1 MVERGIVVLG
11 DVSGYGEFVAT
22 TELEHSREI
31 LGELLDTVCECAP
44 GRLTIAQLEGDAV
57 FWLGEDD
64 AVGLVELLK
73 EKFVEF
79 HRRLRFMTL
88 ATTCPC
94 RACVAVGS
102 LTLKFVV
109 HRGSWVRQRVA
120 GHDHFVGDDLVLAH
134 RLLKNS
140 VPSHEY
146 ILLTETALAAVAADG
161 AVAHQEHVEHHGP
174 VRCAYLELSSLR
186 AHALRERTEHL
197 ERNEAQSS
205 VERSFPVSVTEIRRA
220 LRDESL
226 RGRGE
231 HLELLEDPQGLEHEA
246 GGSAPTPFVPR
257 PGMMHVVARR
267 GARGTPLGQ
276 ETHCHHHAGSLL
288 RVIRSEHDATG
299 SRTTLHVVPA
309 TAGSGD
315 FYVTQIVSATATG
328 CLVEF
333 RHAWEPIGDPAVRVP
348 EWLAEYN
355 REMFDRLAAL
365 VGPEGRRVD
374 EASAIQTAS
383 RPRPHE

>member
-1 MVERGIVVLG
+1 MVERGFVVLG
-11 DVSGYGEFVAT
+11 DVSGYGEFVAS
-22 TELEHSREI
+22 TELDHSREI
-31 LGELLDTVCECAP
+31 LGELLDTVCECAT
-44 GRLTIAQLEGDAV
+44 GTLTIAQLEGDAV
-57 FWLGEDD
+57 FWLCEDD
-64 AVGLVELLK
+64 AVGLVDLLK

-88 ATTCPC
+88 AATCPC

-146 ILLTETALAAVAADG
+146 ILLTESALAAVAADG

-174 VRCAYLELSSLR
+174 VRCAYIELSSLR

-205 VERSFPVSVTEIRRA
+205 VENSFPVSVAEIRRA
-220 LRDESL
+220 MRDESL

-246 GGSAPTPFVPR
+246 GGSARTPFVPR
-257 PGMMHVVARR
+257 PGMMHVIARR

-328 CLVEF
+328 CRVEF
-333 RHAWEPIGDPAVRVP
+333 RHAWEPIGDPAVCVP

-374 EASAIQTAS
+374 GASAIQTAS